1 MEILQRRKQNFRA
14 KKILIAVL
22 TLFIFTSNNHLAF
35 GQDSYYPPKHQWE
48 INSSFAKKHQKEL
61 QQLIDFAQANE
72 YSGDKD
78 LRIAILK
85 GFAREP
91 FHEILGPTK
100 KRGGPAG
107 MIIKSGKIVAK
118 WGATDR
124 VDMTFSVTKSFLATT
139 AGLAYDQGLLPDFD
153 DQVKDYIWDGTFRG
167 AHNEQITW
175 KHLLHQTS
183 DWSGSLWGI
192 RDWADRPPREGG
204 IDDWKYRELRTPG
217 TVMEYN
223 DVRVN
228 VLAYALTHLHRKPL
242 PQVLKPL
249 MDQIE
254 ASDTWRWFGYEKAY
268 TLIDGVQMQSVTGG
282 GHSGGGL
289 FISAEDLARLGLLY
303 ANNGIWNS
311 TQVLSSSFIEKAIT
325 PSEPNPNYGFMWWL
339 NQEGGRYW
347 QGVPK
352 HVFYAAGFG
361 GNYIIVDQEKELVV
375 VLRWLEP
382 RKVPEFMK
390 LLYQQLFPKR

>member
-22 TLFIFTSNNHLAF
+22 TLFIFTNNNQLAF

-61 QQLIDFAQANE
+61 QQLIDFAQDNE

-118 WGATDR
+118 WGETDR

-153 DQVKDYIWDGTFRG
+153 HQVKDYIWDGTFR
-167 AHNEQITW
+167 AM
-175 KHLLHQTS
+175 
-183 DWSGSLWGI
+183 
-192 RDWADRPPREGG
+192 
-204 IDDWKYRELRTPG
+204 
-217 TVMEYN
+217 V
-223 DVRVN
+223 
-228 VLAYALTHLHRKPL
+228 
-242 PQVLKPL
+242 
-249 MDQIE
+249 
-254 ASDTWRWFGYEKAY
+254 
-268 TLIDGVQMQSVTGG
+268 
-282 GHSGGGL
+282 
-289 FISAEDLARLGLLY
+289 
-303 ANNGIWNS
+303 
-311 TQVLSSSFIEKAIT
+311 
-325 PSEPNPNYGFMWWL
+325 
-339 NQEGGRYW
+339 
-347 QGVPK
+347 
-352 HVFYAAGFG
+352 
-361 GNYIIVDQEKELVV
+361 
-375 VLRWLEP
+375 
-382 RKVPEFMK
+382 
-390 LLYQQLFPKR
+390 